1 LVAILVT
8 PSLLPSSTK
17 ALQTGQVTRL
27 SAFFPI
33 GAIVVAALI
42 MCFGMLG
49 SVPLFNPDEG
59 LYAEPAREMLET
71 GEWVTTLLNYV
82 VRYTKPPL
90 VIWAMAASFHVLGVN
105 EFAARFFVACCA
117 FVMVIATYLFTE
129 KYLGKRTASLSAL
142 MLLTS
147 PLYIA
152 VGREAITDMPLVLY
166 MAAAIMAFYFA
177 FREKNAAA
185 KWTGYVLVALAAMT
199 KGPVG
204 LLLPFTIMPVYFY
217 LRGQLKEALSF
228 FSIGKGLLIVC
239 LIALPW
245 YAVEIYITKGAYFN
259 EFIMRENFARFTSVV
274 DAHKGPFWYHLAA
287 IMAGFFPWSLLL
299 PQLIWQGWNGIF
311 ARHHQES
318 GLVVLKN
325 AREKLK
331 SLDYRSE
338 LLLLCA
344 LTAIVI
350 VAFFSVSV
358 SKLLPYTL
366 PAFPFLAIAVSD
378 YIVRIADENQ
388 ARKLLVPGLV
398 AATIYGGASL
408 IAPIVV
414 KHVKEAPVE
423 LIDIAKA
430 YGLCVLIALSS
441 AVAFS
446 LRNRLFR
453 GAIIFT
459 GSLFVLTCIFGTL
472 LLPKASR
479 VFEED
484 VPAYGRVTAT
494 STDPILLYDIRKPG
508 FPFYSRRKV
517 VLPPDF
523 EALVADLNG
532 CKRAYVVTR
541 ARDIDRLLKIKG
553 IKVIEHGDR
562 FAFLRWDP

>member
-1 LVAILVT
+1 
-8 PSLLPSSTK
+8 
-17 ALQTGQVTRL
+17 LQTGQLTRL

-71 GEWVTTLLNYV
+71 GEYVTTLLNYV

-90 VIWAMAASFHVLGVN
+90 VIWAMALSFNVLGVN

-117 FVMVIATYLFTE
+117 FILVITTYLFTE

-152 VGREAITDMPLVLY
+152 VGREAITDMPLVLF
-166 MAAAIMAFYFA
+166 MAAAIMALYFA
-177 FREKNAAA
+177 FREKNTSA
-185 KWTGYVLVALAAMT
+185 KWLGYVLVALALMT

-204 LLLPFTIMPVYFY
+204 LLLPAVIMPAYFY
-217 LRGQLKEALSF
+217 LRGQLKEAIGF
-228 FSIGKGLLIVC
+228 FSIGKGLLLVS

-245 YAVEIYITKGAYFN
+245 YAIEIYITKGAYFN

-274 DAHKGPFWYHLAA
+274 DAHKGPFWYHFAA
-287 IMAGFFPWSLLL
+287 VMAGFFPWSLFL
-299 PQLIWQGWNGIF
+299 PQLIWEGWNGIF
-311 ARHHQES
+311 ARDHRKS
-318 GLVVLKN
+318 GLAVLKDI
-325 AREKLK
+325 RERLRG
-331 SLDYRSE
+331 LDYRSE

-344 LTAIVI
+344 LTSIVI

-378 YIVRIADENQ
+378 YLVRIADQ
-388 ARKLLVPGLV
+388 GKARKLLVPLLI
-398 AATIYGGASL
+398 AAIIYGGASL
-408 IAPIVV
+408 IAPLVI

-430 YGLCVLIALSS
+430 YGICVLIALSS
-441 AVAFS
+441 AVA
-446 LRNRLFR
+446 LALKNRIFR
-453 GAIIFT
+453 GVIIFT
-459 GSLFVLTCIFGTL
+459 CSLFILTCVFGTL
-472 LLPKASR
+472 LLPQASR

-494 STDPILLYDIRKPG
+494 SNDPILLYDIRKPG

-523 EALVADLNG
+523 EALMADLNG
-532 CKRAYVVTR
+532 CKRAYVITR
-541 ARDIDRLLKIKG
+541 KRDIDRLLKIKG
-553 IKVIEHGDR
+553 FKLIEHGER